1 MSPLVLFIDKDL
13 KRKKNNMILYIYIY
27 NVVVMIAMIVCRLWF
42 PFHVSG
48 SRSYCHVAR
57 FAFLFCFVFFPHF
70 LIIFFFHPFLCQIVD
85 VLMTSFCRCVVL
97 PFFFVFFFNVSS
109 LFLSRFVSPSPPPYF
124 TSSLLALPFRVL
136 PSGKRSYE
144 LSVISK
150 NCEQKKKKEFYGPS
164 IK

>member
-1 MSPLVLFIDKDL
+1 MCPGPVLIATWLDL
-13 KRKKNNMILYIYIY
+13 L
-27 NVVVMIAMIVCRLWF
+27 
-42 PFHVSG
+42 
-48 SRSYCHVAR
+48 
-57 FAFLFCFVFFPHF
+57 FLFSFVFFPHF

-97 PFFFVFFFNVSS
+97 PFFFCFFFSMYHPFLCLA
-109 LFLSRFVSPSPPPYF
+109 LFPLPPPSAPYF

-150 NCEQKKKKEFYGPS
+150 NCEQKKKRILRPFHQVKRKEKCNMYLYLYIRRGAKANVGVFFFHFVSAFFLCVCFG
-164 IK
+164 